1 MGSAWL
7 CPFNYPATT
16 HTFLTVLKSESI
28 SRMKMIHG
36 GGIFMKYRRALRAIS
51 LVLIVLILSCTT
63 VFASSVT
70 RDSDGTYTSAV
81 LNTSKDAGKL
91 TARFLCTTGSQKV
104 ANDVSYAGDCTVYT
118 SPEGLVMVVDASNS
132 WNFNEIDLQLQQ
144 MGVDTIDIF
153 VASHPHVDHI
163 GSFVELASKYKIG
176 RVYKNSHEYT
186 TNTYYSFLAK
196 IQEQNIT
203 CETLYTGDSFMF
215 GDQVLVKIYGPDKGE
230 EEGLNA
236 GSFMD
241 SNDLSLAMKITYKD
255 SSFWTSGDIYIT
267 KEMELVERFGDELN
281 ADVMKM
287 NHHGYE
293 TSSRKEFIEAISP
306 KVAVQMH
313 SLITSK
319 TVAMKYSLRYKA
331 LTFYTGQDGTVS
343 ISTSGDGKYD
353 IQTQYIRQI
362 TNIYGKPAVD
372 GHYSI

>member
-1 MGSAWL
+1 
-7 CPFNYPATT
+7 
-16 HTFLTVLKSESI
+16 
-28 SRMKMIHG
+28 
-36 GGIFMKYRRALRAIS
+36 MKYRRALRAIS

-186 TNTYYSFLAK
+186 TNTYYGFLAK

-236 GSFMD
+236 GLFMD

-319 TVAMKYSLRYKA
+319 TVAMKYSLRHKA